1 MMTLGNFD
9 FSFNNAALATILAFG
24 SIIFFFFVSIFY
36 NTFSIYPNRY
46 FHVYKSIF
54 LMSVNMVLEN
64 AGKKGKFFVPYIFC
78 LFFGLLSINVL
89 GMIPYNFT
97 PTSHLVIT
105 YFLAS
110 LTFVFINVIGIKIHG
125 SKILGLFL
133 PDGAPTALIPL
144 LIPIEFISYAF
155 RTISLSVRLFA
166 NMMAGHTLLKVI
178 GGFSWKMLKAG
189 GILVVFHFVPLVVV
203 FLLIG
208 LELGVAFIQA
218 YVFTILSCIYLGDVI
233 VLH

>member
-1 MMTLGNFD
+1 MMLGNLD

-24 SIIFFFFVSIFY
+24 SIIFFFFVSVFY
-36 NTFSIYPNRY
+36 NSFLVYPNRY
-46 FHVYKSIF
+46 FHIYKTIF
-54 LMSVNMVLEN
+54 LTSANMVIEN
-64 AGKKGKFFVPYIFC
+64 AGKKGKFFIPYIFC
-78 LFFGLLSINVL
+78 LFFGLLVMNVL

-97 PTSHLVIT
+97 PTSHLIIT

-125 SKILGLFL
+125 PRILGLFL

-178 GGFSWKMLKAG
+178 GGFSWKMLKSG
-189 GILVVFHFVPLVVV
+189 GALVIFHFVPLVVV

-208 LELGVAFIQA
+208 LELGVALIQA